1 MSEEYTKEEL
11 QKLYAGL
18 PEELKEA
25 IFSVETADNIYNI
38 CTKNKIG
45 EDKISEIA
53 KYVGFVLFGI
63 LLAQNFQETL
73 EKELKIEK
81 EAAENIAAEINQLIF
96 YPVKP
101 VLQQLYKK
109 EAELAEG
116 AVEKPVERIREESPR
131 KDIYKEP
138 VE

>member
-11 QKLYAGL
+11 QKLYEGL

-96 YPVKP
+96 YPVKL